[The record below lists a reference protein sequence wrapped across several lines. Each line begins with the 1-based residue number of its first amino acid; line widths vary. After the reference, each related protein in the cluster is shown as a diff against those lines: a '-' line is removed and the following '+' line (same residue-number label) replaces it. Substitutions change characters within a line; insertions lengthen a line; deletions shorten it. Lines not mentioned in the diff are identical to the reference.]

1 MIIKMWF
8 VPVAME
14 RIDAIDKFT
23 LVLKNGE
30 KINVTCEWATAKA
43 DTLNDLPSVLIEFNN
58 VMYDGVAVNSEDDIY
73 RFLKGK
79 LKDIIF
85 DDEMMQRLLM
95 HIQIASGG
103 IVAECCIACL
113 SRDNDYSVWAINTS
127 GGRIDIL

>member
-8 VPVAME
+8 VPVEME

-103 IVAECCIACL
+103 IVAECCIAC
-113 SRDNDYSVWAINTS
+113 
-127 GGRIDIL
+127 